1 MVSATAV
8 AQLAGDGYY
17 RVQNYMTKRYVYVLD
32 DKGSLNMSTSSAD
45 MNAIQLWLGF
55 DKASSDPAT
64 VCYIK
69 KVDTK
74 YDIECQGT
82 GIYKILDT
90 YVGIRATNSSAAPNT
105 YLAYGSKEGITKY
118 LSDGEHVLDA
128 ERGSM
133 SDTGDGQWR
142 YWYILPISSSSSDS
156 YFGVKP
162 VISLGGK
169 YYTSYYT
176 AFPYSF
182 ASSGMKAMYIS
193 KVAYGMAVLKEVT
206 GTIPA
211 GSPVFIEC
219 SSATPAGNKLNI
231 GGSATAISGNVLKGV
246 YFDNPMKT
254 HYNRVAYNPATM
266 RLLGVTKEGKIGF
279 VTSDIDFVPA
289 NSAYLPVAADS
300 PKEIKIV
307 TEAEFNEY
315 EKNLPTSITLSP
327 ETLVFTEGET
337 ASITATVLPA
347 GADATL
353 TWKSGNTNVV
363 TVKNGVATAVAPGY
377 ATIFATTVN
386 GLQGATGVRVLA
398 KPVLAQSLTFDI
410 TTKEVE
416 AGESF
421 KITATVKPDDTTN
434 KTLTWSSSNTA
445 VATVDANG
453 KVTTITP
460 GTVQIKATTTDGSNL
475 SATCNVTVKE
485 KTILATS
492 ITLDATS
499 KDVMVDDTFTLTATI
514 SPENTTNK
522 AVTWSSNNS
531 IVATVDA
538 NGNVTAKAIGT
549 ATITAT
555 TADGS
560 NLSASCIVKVSR
572 RVVRVTSLTFDIT
585 SKEVEVGESFT
596 ITATVK
602 PDDAANKALTWSS
615 SNSGVAIVNQS
626 GKVTALTAGTVQI
639 SAVTSDGSNLK
650 ATCNVTVKAKPVPAT
665 SLTFNITSKEV
676 EAGDEFTITATVKPT
691 NATNKVLAWSS
702 SNTAVATVD
711 ANGKVT
717 TLTEGNAEIKAVTTD
732 GTNLT
737 ATCAVTVKPRIV
749 LATSITLNKAEVGV
763 EFPSEFTLIAT
774 VKPDN
779 TTNKTVKW
787 SSSNEAI
794 ATVDNNGNV
803 KVTAAGKVYI
813 YAETTDGS
821 NLKATCEVNAASGV
835 EMVFANSN
843 TPVDVFNLQGVL
855 IKKAATREDIRHLTP
870 GMYIVGG
877 IKVIITSN
885 EK

>member
-337 ASITATVLPA
+337 ATITATELPA

-421 KITATVKPDDTTN
+421 TITATVKPDDTTN

-460 GTVQIKATTTDGSNL
+460 GTVQIKATTT
-475 SATCNVTVKE
+475 
-485 KTILATS
+485 
-492 ITLDATS
+492 
-499 KDVMVDDTFTLTATI
+499 
-514 SPENTTNK
+514 
-522 AVTWSSNNS
+522 
-531 IVATVDA
+531 
-538 NGNVTAKAIGT
+538 
-549 ATITAT
+549 
-555 TADGS
+555 DGS

-843 TPVDVFNLQGVL
+843 TPVDVFSLQGVL
-855 IKKAATREDIRHLTP
+855 ITKAATKEDIRHLTP